1 MEIKCNLTTEDYL
14 AFQKYALI
22 SRYKRSGLIV
32 VFIVVVLF
40 VTLLNYNQPFNILK
54 IIFESLLFIFM
65 WVMLMLVLYFLL
77 RLISKITSETKS
89 IMLGEQVY
97 HFDESGLKKVS
108 EKNVSETKWSGVLSI
123 EENKKYILIFVGKT
137 TAYIIPKRTFDNK
150 EKMASFV
157 ESIKTLKQKNV
168 C

>member
-1 MEIKCNLTTEDYL
+1 MEIKCNLTTEDYF

-22 SRYKRSGLIV
+22 SRYKRTGLIV

-40 VTLLNYNQPFNILK
+40 ITLLNYNQPFNILK

-65 WVMLMLVLYFLL
+65 WVMLMLVIYYLL
-77 RLISKITSETKS
+77 RLISKITSETGN

-97 HFDESGLKKVS
+97 HFNESGLKKVS
-108 EKNVSETKWSGVLSI
+108 KENVSETKWSGVLSI
-123 EENKKYILIFVGKT
+123 EENKKFVLIFVGKT

-150 EKMASFV
+150 EKIISFV
-157 ESIKTLKQKNV
+157 EYIKSLKHNNV